1 MKTRY
6 ALSISCC
13 ALAATALTGCGT
25 TGTVARGQ
33 SEAIQPAG
41 FQAHDPYAPGP
52 YAQAAHDHIYDQHTS
67 YYNNGGPGGPG
78 CPPGG
83 AGQGQCPP
91 GGQGGMNGQC
101 PHGCPPGGRCQHG
114 YFGHI
119 GPDGDWYPTHRY
131 THSYNAPQNL
141 SYPAQNSPAGAV
153 VYPYYTHKGP
163 SDFFRAH

>member
-6 ALSISCC
+6 ALTISCC
-13 ALAATALTGCGT
+13 ALTAAAMTGCGT

-33 SEAIQPAG
+33 SDAIQPTG
-41 FQAHDPYAPGP
+41 FERHDPHYPGP
-52 YAQAAHDHIYDQHTS
+52 YAQAAHDHIYDEHTS
-67 YYNNGGPGGPG
+67 YHNGGQGASS

-83 AGQGQCPP
+83 NGNCPP
-91 GGQGGMNGQC
+91 GGGQC

-131 THSYNAPQNL
+131 TYSYNEPRNL
-141 SYPAQNSPAGAV
+141 SYPPPQVPAGAV